1 MNLELP
7 PRGGAPAGPPEPS
20 AAREIRAAQGLGS
33 LPAPRHLFEFLTRS
47 RHLHLGFFEGP
58 ADTLATA
65 QDRLVA
71 RATRRLGRGS
81 LVADVGCGLGGSV
94 QLLAAQGHRVYG
106 LDPCAA
112 SIGYARTHAAA
123 PRAQFLVADLAQ
135 FAARARGAR
144 FDALLL
150 TEVLPHFRDLGAVFA
165 HCRSVLRPGGLVLVH
180 DVARL
185 DAPAEAYP
193 GLHARGAVMVAADA
207 AGFDQVEGRDVTAR
221 VSPSLPRLLRA
232 LAEQRAEIL
241 ATFTPAR
248 PTIARELEEFE
259 QRLRALELGFARQ
272 ELAYEASLLRC
283 STRLG
288 TDSVVL
294 RRSTPGVPEPAP
306 LQRPIAPRPI

>member
-1 MNLELP
+1 MNLDLP
-7 PRGGAPAGPPEPS
+7 PSGGASAGTSESS
-20 AAREIRAAQGLGS
+20 AARALHSQGLGS

-47 RHLHLGFFEGP
+47 RHLHMGFFEGP
-58 ADTLATA
+58 ADTLAMA
-65 QDRLVA
+65 QDRLVT
-71 RATRRLGRGS
+71 RAARRLGRGS

-94 QLLAAQGHRVYG
+94 QLLASQGHRVYG

-135 FAARARGAR
+135 FATRARGAR
-144 FDALLL
+144 FDALFL

-221 VSPSLPRLLRA
+221 VSPTLPRLLRA
-232 LAEQRAEIL
+232 LAEQRAEIQ
-241 ATFTPAR
+241 ATFGATRPA
-248 PTIARELEEFE
+248 IARELEEFE

-272 ELAYEASLLRC
+272 DLAYEASLLRC

-294 RRSTPGVPEPAP
+294 RRSTTGVPEPAP
-306 LQRPIAPRPI
+306 VQRPIAPRPI